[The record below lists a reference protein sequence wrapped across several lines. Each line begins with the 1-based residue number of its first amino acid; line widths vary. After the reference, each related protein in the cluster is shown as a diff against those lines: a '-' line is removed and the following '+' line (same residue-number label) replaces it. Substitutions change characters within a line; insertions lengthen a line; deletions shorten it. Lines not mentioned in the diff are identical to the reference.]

1 MVAWIIE
8 ACVRN
13 RVLIILLWLLVAA
26 VGIHHGYNLP
36 VDAIPDLSDVQVIIA
51 TDFPEQAP
59 QVVEDQV
66 TYPLTTAMLAVPK
79 AKVVRGYSLFA
90 LSLVYVI
97 FEDGTDMY
105 WARSRVLEYLNYVR
119 GSLPAGVNP
128 TLGPDATGVGWVYM
142 YTLEDPT
149 GKHDLAQLRS
159 IQDWFLRYQL
169 RTVKGVAEVA
179 SLGGF
184 VKQYQ
189 VRVDP
194 NKLAAY
200 NLPLAKIKEAIQK
213 SNQDTGGRL
222 IEMAET
228 EYMVR
233 GLGYIKG
240 IPDVENIV
248 VGTDGS
254 GTPIL
259 VKNVAQ
265 VGLGPEL
272 RRGVSDANGQGDVAA
287 GIVVMRFGE
296 NAKAVIER
304 VKAKLEEIKPGLPPG
319 VRIVTAY
326 DRSALIRRAIDTLK
340 EAITEE
346 VIIVG
351 LICILFLLHLRSALV
366 ALISLPLGVLISF
379 ILQYQFNITANI
391 LSLAGIAIA
400 IGDMV
405 DASMVMV
412 EDAHKHLEHA
422 PPGTDP
428 LPIVLNAAKEVG
440 PSLFFALLVLTVSF
454 LPIFALEGESGR
466 MFKPL
471 AFTKTFAM
479 GGASLLAITLVPI
492 LMVFFIRGRIIP
504 ESKNPL
510 SRFTMA
516 LYRPALR
523 AVLRFPKTAI
533 LIAVLM
539 MAATIYPFTRLGSE
553 FMPALDEGDLLY
565 MPTTMPGLSVTK
577 ARELLQQ
584 TDRIIATFPEVEYVL
599 GKAGRAET
607 ATDPAPL
614 NMIETT
620 IRLKPR
626 EQWRRVDTWYSSWAP
641 DWLKEVFRYFYPDRI
656 TTEALIKELDAAVKF
671 PGVANSWIGP
681 IKTRIDML
689 STGIKTPVGLKFLG
703 DDLNVL
709 NRLAEE
715 VEPILKSI
723 PGTASVYSERTTGG
737 YYLDF
742 DINRAEAARYGLNV
756 MDIQDVI
763 LTALGGQNL
772 TQTVEGLERY
782 PVNMRYLPD
791 YRENLTALN
800 RILIPTMNGAQ
811 IPMAQVAKIRIHQ
824 GPDMIKSEGARRT
837 SWVYVDIRDIDVGTY
852 IKKAKEAVATHMK
865 LPPGYTLVWSGQFEY
880 MERAREKLQII
891 IPITAVLVILLIYLS
906 TLSMA
911 KVSIILLAVP
921 FSLIGAV
928 WLIWFLGY
936 NFSIGV
942 IVGIIALA
950 GLDAETGAIMLLY
963 LDLVH
968 DERKEQGRL
977 RTYADLQSSVM
988 DGAVL
993 RLRPKLMTV
1002 LANIFGL
1009 MPVMWATG
1017 TGAEVAKRIAA
1028 PLFGGVTT
1036 SFLLE
1041 LLIYPAVY
1049 LLWKWHFEVKPQAS
1063 KE

>member
-1 MVAWIIE
+1 MIINRKPKTENTPMVAWIIE

-13 RVLIILLWLLVAA
+13 RTLIILLWLLVAA
-26 VGIHHGYNLP
+26 VGIHHMYNLP
-36 VDAIPDLSDVQVIIA
+36 VDAIPDLSDVQVIVS

-90 LSLVYVI
+90 LSLVYII
-97 FEDGTDMY
+97 FEDGTDIY

-119 GSLPAGVNP
+119 GTLPAGVNP
-128 TLGPDATGVGWVYM
+128 TLGPDATGVGWVFM

-159 IQDWFLRYQL
+159 LQDWFIRYQL
-169 RTVKGVAEVA
+169 RTVQGVAEVA

-200 NLPLAKIKEAIQK
+200 NLPLSKIKEAIQK

-233 GLGYIKG
+233 GLGYIKN
-240 IPDVENIV
+240 IADVENVV

-259 VKNVAQ
+259 IKSVAQ
-265 VGLGPEL
+265 VRLGPEL
-272 RRGVSDANGQGDVAA
+272 RRGVSDANGQGEVAA

-326 DRSALIRRAIDTLK
+326 DRSGLINRAIDTLK
-340 EAITEE
+340 EAIFEE
-346 VIIVG
+346 IAIVA
-351 LICILFLLHLRSALV
+351 LICVVFLLHVRSALV
-366 ALISLPLGVLISF
+366 AIISLPMGVLISF

-454 LPIFALEGESGR
+454 LPIFALEGETGR
-466 MFKPL
+466 LFKPL

-479 GGASLLAITLVPI
+479 GGASILAITLIPI
-492 LMVFFIRGRIIP
+492 LMVYFIRGRIIP
-504 ESKNPL
+504 ETRNPI
-510 SRFTMA
+510 SRVTMA
-516 LYRPALR
+516 LYRPVLR
-523 AVLRFPKTAI
+523 VVLRFPKTSI
-533 LIAVLM
+533 LIAVAM
-539 MAATIYPFTRLGSE
+539 MAATIYPFMKLGSE

-584 TDRIIATFPEVEYVL
+584 TDRIIASFPEVEYVL

-620 IRLKPR
+620 IKLKPR
-626 EQWRRVDTWYSSWAP
+626 EQWRPGYDMER
-641 DWLKEVFRYFYPDRI
+641 
-656 TTEALIKELDAAVKF
+656 LIKELDAAVKF
-671 PGVANSWIGP
+671 PGLQNSWIGP

-703 DDLNVL
+703 NDLNVL

-715 VEPILKSI
+715 VEPILKSV
-723 PGTASVYSERTTGG
+723 PGTASVYAERTTGG

-742 DINRAEAARYGLNV
+742 EIDRAAAARYGLNV

-782 PVNMRYLPD
+782 PVNMRYLQD

-800 RILIPTMNGAQ
+800 RILIPTMTGAQ

-852 IKKAKEAVATHMK
+852 IKKAKEAVATHLK
-865 LPPGYTLVWSGQFEY
+865 LPAGYTLIWSGQFEY

-891 IPITAVLVILLIYLS
+891 IPITAVLVILLLYLS
-906 TLSMA
+906 TFNMT
-911 KVSIILLAVP
+911 KVAIILLAVP
-921 FSLIGAV
+921 FSLIGAI
-928 WLIWFLGY
+928 WLIWYLGY
-936 NFSIGV
+936 NFSVGV

-968 DERKEQGRL
+968 DERKEKGLL
-977 RTYADLQSSVM
+977 RNYDDLKQSVM

-1002 LANIFGL
+1002 LANILGL
-1009 MPVMWATG
+1009 LPVMWATG

-1049 LLWKWHFEVKPQAS
+1049 LLWKWYSEVRHLGPQP
-1063 KE
+1063 

>member
-1 MVAWIIE
+1 MIAWIIE

-26 VGIHHGYNLP
+26 VGIHHMYNLP
-36 VDAIPDLSDVQVIIA
+36 VDAIPDLSDVQVIIS

-97 FEDGTDMY
+97 FEDGTDIY

-119 GSLPAGVNP
+119 GTLPANVNP
-128 TLGPDATGVGWVYM
+128 TLGPDATGVGWVFM

-159 IQDWFLRYQL
+159 IQDWFIRYRL
-169 RTVKGVAEVA
+169 RTVQGVAEVA

-189 VRVDP
+189 VQVDP

-200 NLPLAKIKEAIQK
+200 NVSLAKIKEAIQK

-233 GLGYIKG
+233 GLGYIKN
-240 IPDVENIV
+240 ITDVENIV

-259 VKNVAQ
+259 VKTVAQ
-265 VGLGPEL
+265 VRLGPEL
-272 RRGVSDANGQGDVAA
+272 RRGVSDGNGQGEVAA
-287 GIVVMRFGE
+287 GIVIMRFGE

-304 VKAKLEEIKPGLPPG
+304 VKAKLEEIKQGLPPG

-326 DRSALIRRAIDTLK
+326 DRSDLINRAIDTLK
-340 EAITEE
+340 EALFEE
-346 VIIVG
+346 IAIVA
-351 LICILFLLHLRSALV
+351 LICILFLLHVRSALV
-366 ALISLPLGVLISF
+366 AIISLPMGVLISF

-405 DASMVMV
+405 DAAMVMV

-428 LPIVLNAAKEVG
+428 IPIVLNAAKEVG

-479 GGASLLAITLVPI
+479 GGASLLAITLIPI
-492 LMVFFIRGRIIP
+492 LMVYFIRGRIIP
-504 ESKNPL
+504 ETKNPL
-510 SRFTMA
+510 SRVTMA

-523 AVLRFPKTAI
+523 VVLNFPKTAI
-533 LIAVLM
+533 IIALIM
-539 MAATIYPFTRLGSE
+539 MAATVYPFMKLGSE

-565 MPTTMPGLSVTK
+565 MPTTMPGISITK

-584 TDRIIATFPEVEYVL
+584 TDRIIGSFPEVEYVL

-620 IRLKPR
+620 IKLKPR
-626 EQWRRVDTWYSSWAP
+626 EQWRPGYDMER
-641 DWLKEVFRYFYPDRI
+641 
-656 TTEALIKELDAAVKF
+656 LIKELDAAVKF

-715 VEPILKSI
+715 VEPILKSV

-742 DINRAEAARYGLNV
+742 EIDRAAAARYGLNV
-756 MDIQDVI
+756 QDIQDVI
-763 LTALGGQNL
+763 LAALGGQNL

-782 PVNMRYLPD
+782 PVNLRYLQD

-800 RILIPTMNGAQ
+800 RVLIPTMNGAQ

-852 IKKAKEAVATHMK
+852 VKKAKEAVVTHLK
-865 LPPGYTLVWSGQFEY
+865 VPPGYSLVWSGQFEY

-921 FSLIGAV
+921 FSLIGAI
-928 WLIWFLGY
+928 WLIWWLDY
-936 NFSIGV
+936 NFSVGV

-977 RTYADLQSSVM
+977 RTYEDLQSSVM

-1009 MPVMWATG
+1009 LPVMWATG

-1049 LLWKWHFEVKPQAS
+1049 LLWKWHTEVKRLQSP
-1063 KE
+1063 

>member
-1 MVAWIIE
+1 MIAWIIE
-8 ACVRN
+8 TCVRN

-26 VGIHHGYNLP
+26 VGVHHMVNLP
-36 VDAIPDLSDVQVIIA
+36 VDAIPDLSDVQVIIS

-66 TYPLTTAMLAVPK
+66 TYPLTTALLAVPK

-97 FEDGTDMY
+97 FEDGTDIY

-119 GSLPAGVNP
+119 GTLPPGVNP
-128 TLGPDATGVGWVYM
+128 TLGPDATGVGWGFM

-159 IQDWFLRYQL
+159 IQDWFIRYQL
-169 RTVKGVAEVA
+169 RAVQGVAEVA

-200 NLPLAKIKEAIQK
+200 NIPLAKVKEAIQK

-233 GLGYIKG
+233 GLGYIKS
-240 IPDVENIV
+240 IADVENIV
-248 VGTDGS
+248 VGTDGA
-254 GTPIL
+254 GIPIL
-259 VKNVAQ
+259 IKTVAQ

-272 RRGVSDANGQGDVAA
+272 RRGVSDINGQGEAA
-287 GIVVMRFGE
+287 SGIVIIRFGD

-326 DRSALIRRAIDTLK
+326 DRSDLINRAIDTLK
-340 EAITEE
+340 EAIIQEI
-346 VIIVG
+346 IIVG
-351 LICILFLLHLRSALV
+351 LICILFLLHVRSALV
-366 ALISLPLGVLISF
+366 AIISLPLGVLISF

-422 PPGTDP
+422 PPGTNP

-466 MFKPL
+466 LFKPL

-479 GGASLLAITLVPI
+479 AGASVLAITLIPI

-504 ESKNPL
+504 ETKNPL
-510 SRFTMA
+510 SRVTMA
-516 LYRPALR
+516 VYRPCLR
-523 AVLRFPKTAI
+523 VVLRIPKTCI
-533 LIAVLM
+533 LIAVLL
-539 MAATIYPFTRLGSE
+539 MAVTIYPFTRLGSE

-565 MPTTMPGLSVTK
+565 MPTTMPGLSITK

-584 TDRIIATFPEVEYVL
+584 TDRIISSFPEVEYVL

-620 IRLKPR
+620 IKLKPR
-626 EQWRRVDTWYSSWAP
+626 ERWRKVGAWWSSWAP
-641 DWLKEVFRYFYPDRI
+641 EWLQPALRYFFPD
-656 TTEALIKELDAAVKF
+656 TMTMESLIKELDAAVKF

-689 STGIKTPVGLKFLG
+689 STGIKTPVGVKFLG
-703 DDLNVL
+703 ENLDTL

-742 DINRAEAARYGLNV
+742 EIDRAAAARYGLNV
-756 MDIQDVI
+756 QDVQEVI
-763 LTALGGQNL
+763 LSALGGQTL
-772 TQTVEGLERY
+772 TMTVEGLERY
-782 PVNMRYLPD
+782 PVNLRYLQD
-791 YRENLTALN
+791 YRENITALN
-800 RILIPTMNGAQ
+800 RILIPAMNGAQ
-811 IPMAQVAKIRIHQ
+811 IPMAHVAKIRIHQ

-837 SWVYVDIRDIDVGTY
+837 SWVYVDIRDIDVGAY
-852 IKKAKEAVATHMK
+852 IKKAKEAVAAHLK

-906 TLSMA
+906 TTSMA
-911 KVSIILLAVP
+911 KVAIILLAVP
-921 FSLIGAV
+921 FSLIGAI
-928 WLIWFLGY
+928 WLIWLLGY
-936 NFSIGV
+936 NFSVGV
-942 IVGIIALA
+942 IVGLIALA

-968 DERKEQGRL
+968 DERREKGLL
-977 RTYADLQSSVM
+977 RTDDDLKQAVM

-1002 LANIFGL
+1002 LANILGL

-1049 LLWKWHFEVKPQAS
+1049 LLWKRHSDK
-1063 KE
+1063 

>member
-1 MVAWIIE
+1 MIAKLIE
-8 ACVRN
+8 LCVRN
-13 RVLIILLWLLVAA
+13 RVLVLLLWALITAW
-26 VGIHHGYNLP
+26 GIHAARNLP
-36 VDAIPDLSDVQVIIA
+36 VDAIPDLSDVQVIIS

-59 QVVEDQV
+59 EVVEDQV
-66 TYPLTTAMLAVPK
+66 TYPLTTAMLAVPH

-90 LSLVYVI
+90 LSLVYII
-97 FEDGTDMY
+97 FEDGTDIY

-119 GSLPAGVNP
+119 GNLPQGVNP
-128 TLGPDATGVGWVYM
+128 SLGPDATGVGWVYQ
-142 YTLEDPT
+142 YALEDPT

-159 IQDWFLRYQL
+159 IQDWYLRYQL

-189 VRVDP
+189 VQVDP

-200 NLPLAKIKEAIQK
+200 NVPLSKIKEAIQK
-213 SNQDTGGRL
+213 SNTDVGGRL
-222 IEMAET
+222 MEMAET

-233 GLGYIKG
+233 GLGYLKSVA
-240 IPDVENIV
+240 DVENIV
-248 VGTDGS
+248 LGVDDR

-259 VKNVAQ
+259 IRNVAQ
-265 VGLGPEL
+265 VRLGPEL
-272 RRGVSDANGQGDVAA
+272 RRGVADGNGQGEVVA
-287 GIVVMRFGE
+287 GIIVMRFGE
-296 NAKAVIER
+296 NALAVIDR
-304 VKAKLEEIKPGLPPG
+304 VKAKLEELKSGLPPG

-326 DRSALIRRAIDTLK
+326 DRSGLILRAIDTLK
-340 EAITEE
+340 EAITQE
-346 VIIVG
+346 IAIVA
-351 LICILFLLHLRSALV
+351 LICVVFLLHFRSALV
-366 ALISLPLGVLISF
+366 AIISLPLGVLISF
-379 ILQYQFNITANI
+379 ILQYQFNINANI

-412 EDAHKHLEHA
+412 EDAHKHIENA
-422 PPGTDP
+422 PPGADR

-440 PSLFFALLVLTVSF
+440 PSLFFALLVITVSF

-466 MFKPL
+466 LFRPL

-479 GGASLLAITLVPI
+479 AGASILAVTLIPI
-492 LMVFFIRGRIIP
+492 LMIYFIRGRIP
-504 ESKNPL
+504 AESKNPL

-516 LYRPALR
+516 VYRPALTLI
-523 AVLRFPKTAI
+523 LRFPKTAI
-533 LIAVLM
+533 VLALLLVAVTL
-539 MAATIYPFTRLGSE
+539 YPFSKLGSE

-565 MPTTMPGLSVTK
+565 MPTTMPGLSITK
-577 ARELLQQ
+577 AKELLQQ
-584 TDRIIATFPEVEYVL
+584 TDRIIASFPEVEYVL

-626 EQWRRVDTWYSSWAP
+626 EKWRPGYDLER
-641 DWLKEVFRYFYPDRI
+641 
-656 TTEALIKELDAAVKF
+656 LIKELDAAVRF
-671 PGVANSWIGP
+671 PGLANSWLGP

-703 DDLNVL
+703 PDLAVL
-709 NRLAEE
+709 NRLGEE
-715 VEPILKSI
+715 SEAILKAV

-742 DINRAEAARYGLNV
+742 DINRQEAARYGLNV
-756 MDIQDVI
+756 GDIQDVI
-763 LTALGGQNL
+763 LSALGGANL

-782 PVNMRYLPD
+782 PVNLRYFQD

-800 RILIPTMNGAQ
+800 RILIPTPSGAQ
-811 IPMAQVAKIRIHQ
+811 VPMAQIAKIRIHQ
-824 GPDMIKSEGARRT
+824 GPDMIKSEGSRRT

-852 IKKAKEAVATHMK
+852 IKKAKEAIAAHMK
-865 LPPGYTLVWSGQFEY
+865 LPAGYSLVWSGQFEY
-880 MERAREKLQII
+880 MERAKQRLQVVV
-891 IPITAVLVILLIYLS
+891 PITIVLVVLLLYLS
-906 TLSMA
+906 TASLA
-911 KVSIILLAVP
+911 EVGIILLAVP
-921 FSLIGAV
+921 FSLIGAI
-928 WLIWFLGY
+928 WLIYWLDY
-936 NFSIGV
+936 NLSVGV

-963 LDLVH
+963 LNLVH
-968 DERKEQGRL
+968 DERKKEGLL
-977 RTYADLQSSVM
+977 RTYEDLKDSVM
-988 DGAVL
+988 AGAVL

-1009 MPVMWATG
+1009 LPVMWATG

-1041 LLIYPAVY
+1041 LLIYPAIY
-1049 LLWKWHFEVKPQAS
+1049 LLWKWHTEVKHLGVKQN
-1063 KE
+1063 

>member
-13 RVLIILLWLLVAA
+13 RTLIILLWLLVAA
-26 VGIHHGYNLP
+26 VGIHHMYNLP
-36 VDAIPDLSDVQVIIA
+36 VDAIPDLSDVQVIVS

-90 LSLVYVI
+90 LSLVYII
-97 FEDGTDMY
+97 FEDGTDIY

-119 GSLPAGVNP
+119 GTLPAGVNP
-128 TLGPDATGVGWVYM
+128 TLGPDATGVGWVFM

-159 IQDWFLRYQL
+159 LQDWFIRYQL
-169 RTVKGVAEVA
+169 RTVQGVAEVA

-200 NLPLAKIKEAIQK
+200 NLPLSKIKEAIQK

-233 GLGYIKG
+233 GLGYIKN
-240 IPDVENIV
+240 IADVENVV

-259 VKNVAQ
+259 IKSVAQ
-265 VGLGPEL
+265 VRLGPEL
-272 RRGVSDANGQGDVAA
+272 RRGVSDANGQGEVAA

-326 DRSALIRRAIDTLK
+326 DRSGLINRAIDTLK
-340 EAITEE
+340 EAIFEE
-346 VIIVG
+346 IAIVA
-351 LICILFLLHLRSALV
+351 LICVVFLLHVRSALV
-366 ALISLPLGVLISF
+366 AIISLPMGVLISF

-454 LPIFALEGESGR
+454 LPIFALEGETGR
-466 MFKPL
+466 LFKPL

-479 GGASLLAITLVPI
+479 GGASILAITLIPI
-492 LMVFFIRGRIIP
+492 LMVYFIRGRIIP
-504 ESKNPL
+504 ETRNPI
-510 SRFTMA
+510 SRVTMA
-516 LYRPALR
+516 LYRPVLR
-523 AVLRFPKTAI
+523 VVLRFPKTSI
-533 LIAVLM
+533 LIAVAM
-539 MAATIYPFTRLGSE
+539 MAATIYPFMKLGSE

-584 TDRIIATFPEVEYVL
+584 TDRIIASFPEVEYVL

-620 IRLKPR
+620 IKLKPR
-626 EQWRRVDTWYSSWAP
+626 EQWRPGYDMER
-641 DWLKEVFRYFYPDRI
+641 
-656 TTEALIKELDAAVKF
+656 LIKELDAAVKF
-671 PGVANSWIGP
+671 PGLQNSWIGP

-703 DDLNVL
+703 NDLNVL

-715 VEPILKSI
+715 VEPILKSV
-723 PGTASVYSERTTGG
+723 PGTASVYAERTTGG

-742 DINRAEAARYGLNV
+742 EIDRAAAARYGLNV

-782 PVNMRYLPD
+782 PVNMRYLQD

-800 RILIPTMNGAQ
+800 RILIPTMTGAQ

-852 IKKAKEAVATHMK
+852 IKKAKEAVATHLK
-865 LPPGYTLVWSGQFEY
+865 LPAGYTLIWSGQFEY

-891 IPITAVLVILLIYLS
+891 IPITAVLVILLLYLS
-906 TLSMA
+906 TFNMT
-911 KVSIILLAVP
+911 KVAIILLAVP
-921 FSLIGAV
+921 FSLIGAI
-928 WLIWFLGY
+928 WLIWYLGY
-936 NFSIGV
+936 NFSVGV

-968 DERKEQGRL
+968 DERKEKGLL
-977 RTYADLQSSVM
+977 RNYDDLKQSVM

-1002 LANIFGL
+1002 LANILGL
-1009 MPVMWATG
+1009 LPVMWATG

-1049 LLWKWHFEVKPQAS
+1049 LLWKWYSEVRHLGPQP
-1063 KE
+1063 

>member
-13 RVLIILLWLLVAA
+13 RALIILLWLLVAA
-26 VGIHHGYNLP
+26 VGIHHMYNLP
-36 VDAIPDLSDVQVIIA
+36 VDAIPDLSDVQVIIS

-97 FEDGTDMY
+97 FEDGTDIY

-119 GSLPAGVNP
+119 GTLPAGVNP

-159 IQDWFLRYQL
+159 LQDWFIRYRL
-169 RTVKGVAEVA
+169 RTVQGVAEVA

-189 VRVDP
+189 VQVDP

-200 NLPLAKIKEAIQK
+200 NVPLAKVKEAIQK

-233 GLGYIKG
+233 GLGYIKN
-240 IPDVENIV
+240 IADVENIV

-259 VKNVAQ
+259 VKTVAQ
-265 VGLGPEL
+265 VRLGPEL
-272 RRGVSDANGQGDVAA
+272 RRGVSDANGQGEVAA
-287 GIVVMRFGE
+287 GIVIMRFGE

-304 VKAKLEEIKPGLPPG
+304 VKAKLEEIKKGLPPG

-326 DRSALIRRAIDTLK
+326 DRSSLINRAIDTLK
-340 EAITEE
+340 EAILEE
-346 VIIVG
+346 IAIVA
-351 LICILFLLHLRSALV
+351 LICILFLLHVRSALV
-366 ALISLPLGVLISF
+366 AIISLPMGVLISF

-466 MFKPL
+466 LFKPL

-479 GGASLLAITLVPI
+479 GGASILAITLIPI
-492 LMVFFIRGRIIP
+492 LMVYFIRGRIIP

-516 LYRPALR
+516 LYRPCLR
-523 AVLRFPKTAI
+523 VVLRFPKTCI

-539 MAATIYPFTRLGSE
+539 MMATFYPFSKLGSE

-565 MPTTMPGLSVTK
+565 MPTTMPGISVTK

-584 TDRIIATFPEVEYVL
+584 TDRIIGSFPEVEYVL

-626 EQWRRVDTWYSSWAP
+626 EQWRPGYDMER
-641 DWLKEVFRYFYPDRI
+641 
-656 TTEALIKELDAAVKF
+656 LIRELDAAVKF

-715 VEPILKSI
+715 VEPILKSV

-742 DINRAEAARYGLNV
+742 EIDRAAAARYGLNV
-756 MDIQDVI
+756 QDIQDVI
-763 LTALGGQNL
+763 LSALGGQNL

-782 PVNMRYLPD
+782 PVNLRYLQD

-800 RILIPTMNGAQ
+800 RVLIPTMNGAQ

-852 IKKAKEAVATHMK
+852 IKKAKEAVATHLK
-865 LPPGYTLVWSGQFEY
+865 IPPGYSLVWSGQFEY
-880 MERAREKLQII
+880 MERAREKLQIV
-891 IPITAVLVILLIYLS
+891 IPITMVLVILLIYLS
-906 TLSMA
+906 TYSMA

-921 FSLIGAV
+921 FSLIGAI
-928 WLIWFLGY
+928 WLIWYLDY
-936 NFSIGV
+936 NFSVGV

-968 DERKEQGRL
+968 DERKKQGLL
-977 RTYADLQSSVM
+977 RTYDDLKQSVM

-1002 LANIFGL
+1002 LANIIGL
-1009 MPVMWATG
+1009 LPVMWATG

-1049 LLWKWHFEVKPQAS
+1049 LLWKWHTEVKRLQSP
-1063 KE
+1063 